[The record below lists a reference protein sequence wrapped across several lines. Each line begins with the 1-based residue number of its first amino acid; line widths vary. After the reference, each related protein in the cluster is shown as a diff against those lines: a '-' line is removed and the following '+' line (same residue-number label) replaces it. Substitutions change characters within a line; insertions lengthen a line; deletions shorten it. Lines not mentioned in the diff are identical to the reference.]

1 MHVKSKPVRNCASR
15 AQRDLHLH
23 LNVISRREIMKFV
36 LQQLWSSLESILRVF
51 FFWREALLRVIKT
64 LAINFSMS
72 DEFSIPANASG
83 DLISYRVSNLEP
95 YRSKR
100 QKIPER
106 TLQARAYWR
115 KFTSDNTAS
124 DSEYFYP
131 LQPPLSTESA
141 RIFFSLFLP
150 SREPSESQ
158 RKLESAICS
167 RFSYLITPARKTI
180 ANLNSL

>member
-36 LQQLWSSLESILRVF
+36 LQQLWSSLESILRIF
-51 FFWREALLRVIKT
+51 FFGVKHSCELSERSQLIFQCQTSFQFQRT
-64 LAINFSMS
+64 LQ
-72 DEFSIPANASG
+72 G